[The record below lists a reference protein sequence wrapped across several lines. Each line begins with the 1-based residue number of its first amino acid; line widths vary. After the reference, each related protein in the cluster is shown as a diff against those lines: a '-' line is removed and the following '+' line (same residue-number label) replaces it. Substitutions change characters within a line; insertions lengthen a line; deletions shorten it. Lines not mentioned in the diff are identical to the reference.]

1 MKIESNNVRYDRII
15 TEAQHCAYRL
25 SELKHLMSSPFLE
38 CEEMDKLIADV
49 SECESKICEVGISI
63 AMIKERLSQMERELI
78 TILYGP
84 PPVFSD
90 EEQKNRLIK
99 YRLIHLIRLKRKSPM
114 DGILLFGMSK
124 AGNINCFTQRDG
136 LGP

>member
-90 EEQKNRLIK
+90 EEQKKQIDQIPLDTPDPPEK
-99 YRLIHLIRLKRKSPM
+99 KVP
-114 DGILLFGMSK
+114 DGWDITIWDEQGW
-124 AGNINCFTQRDG
+124 
-136 LGP
+136 